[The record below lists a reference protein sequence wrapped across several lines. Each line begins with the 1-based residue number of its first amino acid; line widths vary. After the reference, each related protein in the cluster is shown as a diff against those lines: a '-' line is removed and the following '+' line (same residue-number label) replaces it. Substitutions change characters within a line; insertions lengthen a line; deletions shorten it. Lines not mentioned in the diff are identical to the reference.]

1 MQERPGRFRTAKC
14 SLSRS
19 DIIISKCSFPFSA
32 QIRASSLFLQAL
44 NSPSYLPHLRAIFFR
59 ANCYLWTFVCSE
71 ASLLTMQLIAI
82 ICYLAPVLMLG
93 MGAVK

>member
-44 NSPSYLPHLRAIFFR
+44 NSPSYLSHLRAIFSPQQIVI
-59 ANCYLWTFVCSE
+59 YGLLFV
-71 ASLLTMQLIAI
+71 LRHH
-82 ICYLAPVLMLG
+82 Y
-93 MGAVK
+93 